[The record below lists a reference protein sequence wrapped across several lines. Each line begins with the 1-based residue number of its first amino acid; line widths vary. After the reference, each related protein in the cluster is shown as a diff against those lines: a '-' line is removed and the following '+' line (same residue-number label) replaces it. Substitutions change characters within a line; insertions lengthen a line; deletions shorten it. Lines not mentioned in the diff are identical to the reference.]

1 LDLRALSQNVHAKFL
16 GAGVEAVEMVERRE
30 DAVESRDDAA
40 L

>member
-1 LDLRALSQNVHAKFL
+1 VQAKFL

-30 DAVESRDDAA
+30 EAVDRREEAW

>member
-1 LDLRALSQNVHAKFL
+1 LSQNVHAKFF

-30 DAVESRDDAA
+30 EAVDRRDEAA